1 MELEVIPQ
9 RVYNYGDGVP
19 AYKSGEWP
27 GKRSSKF
34 AGSKLILKQNR
45 YKIIKENYFP
55 GGVKHFPPRQSEEFK
70 YVSGKKSVPPFLHDD
85 SFRPTRRP
93 IEPLYSELP
102 VHPRNIGIRPP
113 DQIGTDNCAPLFV
126 TKRHYPPLKNFEPE
140 FNVENL
146 MTRKKRIFSLQEQR
160 NLIDVSYPG
169 DKLYRC
175 VENSPDFFKLEG
187 IVVGS
192 TNRINHKKTTRKG
205 SDNFYSTL
213 DLNIK
218 ILKPEKLWKSKVIN
232 DEIKEQEDY
241 VNQLENWDKVLQ
253 EENENNNNNNKQTNK
268 K

>member
-1 MELEVIPQ
+1 MELEIIPQ

-34 AGSKLILKQNR
+34 NGSKLILKPNR

-55 GGVKHFPPRQSEEFK
+55 GTKHFPPRKSEEYK
-70 YVSGKKSVPPFLHDD
+70 YICGKKLVPPFIHDD

-93 IEPLYSELP
+93 IEPIYSELP
-102 VHPRNIGIRPP
+102 EHPRNIGIRPK
-113 DQIGTDNCAPLFV
+113 DQIGTDNYAPLFV
-126 TKRHYPPLKNFEPE
+126 TKRHYPPFKSFEPE
-140 FNVENL
+140 FNVEDL
-146 MTRKKRIFSLQEQR
+146 MTRKKRILSLQEQR

-192 TNRINHKKTTRKG
+192 TNRINHKKTSKKG

-213 DLNIK
+213 DVNVHILN
-218 ILKPEKLWKSKVIN
+218 PEKLWKSKVVS
-232 DEIKEQEDY
+232 DEIKEQEEY
-241 VNQLENWDKVLQ
+241 VNKLENWEKTL
-253 EENENNNNNNKQTNK
+253 EEENNNNINNNKQTGK